1 MIHLKKS
8 IILFAA
14 GTLMLLNS
22 CSKDE
27 QVVSP
32 TIDNEALTTVELQL
46 TNLADANDQPRAQWE
61 QLLDNNGNPESID
74 VSQANLTLKANA
86 TYNAKLI
93 LLDKT
98 QNPVFV
104 VSDEIQERANYHLFF
119 YQPLPTNKPSV
130 IPHNASDPNDV
141 YPEPIPNP
149 VPDGNPL
156 ALTVA
161 LTDHDTNP
169 QQYPVGLESTFTTG
183 AASAGW
189 LRVVLRHQPNSKNGT
204 YAPGSTDLD
213 VGFVVTIQ

>member
-8 IILFAA
+8 IITFATGA
-14 GTLMLLNS
+14 LILLNS

-32 TIDNEALTTVELQL
+32 TIDNEALTTVQLQL
-46 TNLADANDQPRAQWE
+46 TNVADADDKPIAQWE
-61 QLLDNNGNPESID
+61 QLLDNNGNPEPVDI
-74 VSQANLTLKANA
+74 SQANLTLKAKA
-86 TYNAKLI
+86 TYSAKLV

-119 YQPLPTNKPSV
+119 YQPLPTNKPLV

-141 YPEPIPNP
+141 YPGPIPTP
-149 VPDGNPL
+149 VPDRDPL
-156 ALTVA
+156 TLTVT

-183 AASAGW
+183 AASTGW